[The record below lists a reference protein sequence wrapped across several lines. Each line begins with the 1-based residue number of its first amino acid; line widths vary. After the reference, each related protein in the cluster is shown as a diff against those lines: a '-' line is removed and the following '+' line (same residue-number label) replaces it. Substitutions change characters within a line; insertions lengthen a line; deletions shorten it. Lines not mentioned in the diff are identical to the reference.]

1 MDINSPGDVKVLNK
15 KRSGGAPGC
24 SPTSCSDECG
34 CAAHSGNG
42 VSFAQDSN
50 NNSKTYKDY
59 ASKIG
64 DIESTDNYQC
74 VNQYGYMGRYQMG
87 NLALIEAGYMDFD
100 DNWTEYAVSKG
111 VNNQDSFLN
120 NPSAQDDAFKR
131 FNKRQWGYI
140 VNYGLDS
147 YIGTEFNGTGVTI
160 TPSGLLTACHL
171 VGVGEMNAAF
181 NNGTDPVDANG
192 TYASRYMDILYGY
205 DISEVM
211 N

>member
-1 MDINSPGDVKVLNK
+1 MNLYL
-15 KRSGGAPGC
+15 
-24 SPTSCSDECG
+24 
-34 CAAHSGNG
+34 
-42 VSFAQDSN
+42 SN
-50 NNSKTYKDY
+50 NIIVRWNKAFKHVFN
-59 ASKIG
+59 I
-64 DIESTDNYQC
+64 
-74 VNQYGYMGRYQMG
+74 
-87 NLALIEAGYMDFD
+87 
-100 DNWTEYAVSKG
+100 G

-120 NPSAQDDAFKR
+120 NLSAQDDAFKR

-160 TPSGLLTACHL
+160 TPSGLLAACHL

-211 N
+211 NWCLTKKDFGL